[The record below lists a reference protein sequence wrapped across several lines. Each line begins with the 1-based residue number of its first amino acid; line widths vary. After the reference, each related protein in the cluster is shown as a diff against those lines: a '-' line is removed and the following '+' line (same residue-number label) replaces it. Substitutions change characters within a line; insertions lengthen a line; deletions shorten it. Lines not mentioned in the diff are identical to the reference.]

1 MENSPIVLVSSPAH
15 QRLEPQDSR
24 LSQAHNHA
32 RSALLE
38 TRRSNPVAA
47 SEEHDLA
54 ATEFAT
60 AANGTSDSEVIE
72 TLA

>member
-1 MENSPIVLVSSPAH
+1 MEKSPIVLVSSAAR
-15 QRLEPQDSR
+15 QN
-24 LSQAHNHA
+24 LSDTTHIHFQAHNHA

-60 AANGTSDSEVIE
+60 AAKDTSDSEVN
-72 TLA
+72 

>member
-1 MENSPIVLVSSPAH
+1 METSPLTLVGSSAGSG
-15 QRLEPQDSR
+15 L
-24 LSQAHNHA
+24 LVFLTAMQAHNHA

-54 ATEFAT
+54 AAEFAT
-60 AANGTSDSEVIE
+60 AAQGTGDLEV
-72 TLA
+72 